1 MGGGQVGQHKGC
13 AEVMVYSFTMKHR
26 LFISLLAVACSL
38 LQVQPSM
45 AQTAPGKYWVRFTD
59 KSNSSFTLS
68 HPEEFLSLKCIERRE
83 RQSLGFD
90 ELDLPV
96 NQTYIDQVL
105 AMGPGLLH
113 HRSKWF
119 NAITIATE
127 DSIWL
132 ENVRLLPFVAEVRRC
147 PQNTVNG
154 GGFHTKFS
162 REENDA
168 PAEKML
174 FVCDSFPLYGLAW
187 RQTEMLNVQWLH
199 SLGYMGDGV
208 DIAQFDAGWS
218 RTDQLPAFERLRGD
232 GRIKM
237 TRDFVFP
244 DNANV
249 YTYNSHG
256 TSVLSIMAA
265 WLPGEL
271 VGAAPEANYYLF
283 RTEDPFSE
291 FPVETDN
298 WAVAAE
304 LCDSLGIDIINSS
317 LGYSLFDD
325 PVYDHSYAD
334 MNGATVHCSIA
345 AAIAARKGILVVNSA
360 GNSGDDA
367 WRYLTAPSDADG
379 ILAVGAVGPQEQH
392 AWFSSYGPSA
402 DGRVKPDVVAMGNAT
417 AYAAQDSTIRTG
429 NGTSFSSPL
438 IAAAS
443 ACLYQ
448 SAPHV
453 SSVFLRDAILRSSST
468 FGIPTDSLGRGI
480 PDYFNAWKI
489 VQGDVPVVGDF
500 GAWAYPNPCSRSLQ
514 VTLDDAKLCGVQYS
528 IFDAMGRRC
537 FESAGLIVTDGRG
550 TFSLDEAVASLP
562 TGRYTL
568 HIYWEL
574 RNSFVSFTKI
584 NTP

>member
-1 MGGGQVGQHKGC
+1 
-13 AEVMVYSFTMKHR
+13 MKHR
-26 LFISLLAVACSL
+26 LFISLLIVACCL
-38 LQVQPSM
+38 LQAQQAM

-59 KSNSSFTLS
+59 KNDSPYSLS
-68 HPEEFLSLKCIERRE
+68 RPEEFLSWKCIERRD
-83 RQSLGFD
+83 RLSLGFD

-96 NQTYIDQVL
+96 NQIYIDQVL

-127 DSIWL
+127 DSTWL
-132 ENVRLLPFVAEVRRC
+132 ENVRLLPFVAEVKSC
-147 PQNTVNG
+147 PASSG
-154 GGFHTKFS
+154 IASGFHNKFFK
-162 REENDA
+162 EENDV

-187 RQTEMLNVQWLH
+187 RQTEMLNLQWLH
-199 SLGYMGDGV
+199 SLGFMGEGV
-208 DIAQFDAGWS
+208 DVAQFDAGWS
-218 RTDQLPAFERLRGD
+218 RTDQLPAFERLRNE

-265 WLPGEL
+265 WLPGEM

-298 WAVAAE
+298 WVVAAE

-325 PVYDHSYAD
+325 PAYDYSYAD

-360 GNSGDDA
+360 GNSGDDP

-448 SAPHV
+448 YAPHV
-453 SSVFLRDAILRSSST
+453 SSSYLRDAIISSSST
-468 FGIPTDSLGRGI
+468 YRSPTDSLGRGI
-480 PDYFNAWKI
+480 PDYYRAWKI

-500 GAWAYPNPCSRSLQ
+500 GAWAYPNPCAQTLRI
-514 VTLDDAKLCGVQYS
+514 TLDDAKSCNVELAIY
-528 IFDAMGRRC
+528 DAMGRRVVT
-537 FESAGLIVTDGRG
+537 SGGVLMTDGHG
-550 TFSLDEAVASLP
+550 TFSMDEIVSKLP
-562 TGRYTL
+562 AGRYTV
-568 HIYWEL
+568 HVHWEL

-584 NTP
+584 STP